1 MRAIFPF
8 ISFPSPLGWLLIA
21 GGSGGI
27 CMVAFS
33 GREEPS
39 DDECREIIRKLDRG
53 AAAERSPAAADLT
66 AAGKAVLEYLTGG
79 IPIPPLPL
87 DTSRGTPFQQEVWGA
102 IGRIPFGETR
112 TYGEIARMIGRP
124 EATRAV
130 GQACGANPLPIVIP
144 CHRVVGAG
152 GRPGGY
158 TGGIHIKE
166 TLLRLEVPGSVPG
179 VA

>member
-1 MRAIFPF
+1 
-8 ISFPSPLGWLLIA
+8 
-21 GGSGGI
+21 
-27 CMVAFS
+27 MVAFS
-33 GREEPS
+33 GAKEPS
-39 DDECREIIRKLDRG
+39 DNECREIIRKLDRG
-53 AAAERSPAAADLT
+53 ATAERSPTATDLAAVR
-66 AAGKAVLEYLTGG
+66 KVVLEYLTSS

-87 DTSRGTPFQQEVWGA
+87 DMSRGTSFQQQVWGA
-102 IGRIPFGETR
+102 IGGIPFGETR
-112 TYGEIARMIGRP
+112 MYQEIAGEIGRP
-124 EATRAV
+124 PASRAV

-152 GRPGGY
+152 GRLGGY